1 MPSTKPRIRPYVDE
15 DVYVWLRTASL
26 RPGKTE
32 SDIVNHAL
40 RAEMKGE
47 HEDVRVK
54 AMLRR
59 LDRQTRALEI
69 VQRNQ
74 LINAEAFAL
83 FMRYFLTVIPAVSEN
98 EKAATQAEGHVRFT
112 TYLESLR
119 TVLEDGEPVLFT
131 ALEDVMVDQSAF
143 FTAQELATL
152 HESAPERVS
161 KPKETANA

>member
-1 MPSTKPRIRPYVDE
+1 MPSTKPRIRPYIDE

-40 RAEMKGE
+40 RSEMKGE
-47 HEDVRVK
+47 FEDVRIK

-59 LDRQTRALEI
+59 LDRQTRTLE
-69 VQRNQ
+69 VLKRNQ
-74 LINAEAFAL
+74 VINSEAFAL

-98 EKAATQAEGHVRFT
+98 EKEATQAEGHTRFA
-112 TYLESLR
+112 TYVQSLR
-119 TVLEDGEPVLFT
+119 TVLSDGEPVLFT

-143 FTAQELATL
+143 FTAQELAAL
-152 HESAPERVS
+152 HEPAPKRVS
-161 KPKETANA
+161 KKEAANA

>member
-1 MPSTKPRIRPYVDE
+1 MPSTRPRIRPYIDE

-74 LINAEAFAL
+74 LISAEAFAL

-98 EKAATQAEGHVRFT
+98 EKDATQAEGHVRFT

-152 HESAPERVS
+152 HKPAPERVS
-161 KPKETANA
+161 KSKEAANA